1 MFVDQAAI
9 SLKAGDGGNGIVA
22 FRREIYVPAGG
33 PSGGDGG
40 NGGDIWIKADSNL
53 RTLMDFRYKK
63 HYRAEKG
70 EDGKNKNMFGK
81 DGEDLILLV
90 PCGTIVMDKES
101 GRVLADLIDPE
112 DTFLAAR
119 GGKGG
124 KGNARFKTSTR
135 QAPQFATAGEQGE
148 ELDVILELKLIADV
162 GLAGFPNVGKSTL
175 LSVITEARPK
185 IADYHFTTLTPNLGV
200 VKSRG
205 GDSFVVADIPGL
217 IEGAHQGIGLGLEF
231 LRHVERTKVLIHVI
245 DAAGLEGRDPFDDYE
260 KLNHELAQ
268 YSAALGTKPQI
279 IAANKSDLI
288 FEKEQLKEL
297 EMKFS
302 KMDLPFYPISAATG
316 EGIDVLLS
324 AVSELLKQEERKLL
338 QVEENKQA
346 EPEEKIVRYQKEEK
360 KRFTIKKQD
369 NEYIIEGDM
378 VHKLVYSLN
387 MESMESLL
395 YFYRVLEKNGVISE
409 LKAMGVKPGD
419 TVKVM
424 DVEFEYS
431 EQFDPTNT

>member
-9 SLKAGDGGNGIVA
+9 SLKAGDGGNGTVA

-101 GRVLADLIDPE
+101 GRILSDLIDPG

-162 GLAGFPNVGKSTL
+162 GTCRFSECREINPAFCHHGGKT
-175 LSVITEARPK
+175 
-185 IADYHFTTLTPNLGV
+185 
-200 VKSRG
+200 
-205 GDSFVVADIPGL
+205 
-217 IEGAHQGIGLGLEF
+217 
-231 LRHVERTKVLIHVI
+231 
-245 DAAGLEGRDPFDDYE
+245 
-260 KLNHELAQ
+260 
-268 YSAALGTKPQI
+268 
-279 IAANKSDLI
+279 
-288 FEKEQLKEL
+288 
-297 EMKFS
+297 
-302 KMDLPFYPISAATG
+302 
-316 EGIDVLLS
+316 
-324 AVSELLKQEERKLL
+324 
-338 QVEENKQA
+338 
-346 EPEEKIVRYQKEEK
+346 
-360 KRFTIKKQD
+360 
-369 NEYIIEGDM
+369 
-378 VHKLVYSLN
+378 
-387 MESMESLL
+387 
-395 YFYRVLEKNGVISE
+395 
-409 LKAMGVKPGD
+409 
-419 TVKVM
+419 
-424 DVEFEYS
+424 
-431 EQFDPTNT
+431 